1 MLFELRRVGGTL
13 VVRTAIAVVG
23 LVGCILVFHR
33 WGGGQV
39 WSGRRAAEA
48 IHVRPEG
55 TRAVAVWGSSN
66 VREALDVR
74 DLEMLDRGSARM
86 WFNFSES
93 GLTGVA
99 LLCEVRQFVES
110 LPEGSLEAICLEIL
124 PDPADEQP
132 LTWRTARYVP
142 LSDAVTAHRETLKS
156 PCPKSP
162 SAWHARRLIE
172 HGLMRSTAGLHALLY
187 PDASDAAIIDFRAG
201 GGKSTTATSLDAEW
215 MRVQQEKERMNR
227 AVLAGEPPSPCSP
240 TLSAWL
246 LEELQHACAARGI
259 RLIPVLVPT
268 ADAAGACAVVNATL
282 GEPPLLLDGGQ
293 ERSPFIQ
300 EDLLADPV
308 HVNARGADLVT
319 AAFHR
324 EFLKRITGQP

>member
-1 MLFELRRVGGTL
+1 MGGSLVARVA
-13 VVRTAIAVVG
+13 TAAAGLAVLIAV
-23 LVGCILVFHR
+23 FHTLGSR
-33 WGGGQV
+33 QT

-48 IHVRPEG
+48 IYARPKG

-99 LLCEVRQFVES
+99 LLCEVREFVEA
-110 LPEGSLEAICLEIL
+110 LPAGPLEAICLEIL

-142 LSDAVTAHRETLKS
+142 LRDAVTAHREALKS

-172 HGLMRSTAGLHALLY
+172 HALMRSAAGLHALLY
-187 PDASDAAIIDFRAG
+187 PDAPDAAPIDFRAG
-201 GGKSTTATSLDAEW
+201 GGKSMTAISLDAEW

-227 AVLAGEPPSPCSP
+227 AVLAGEPPAPCSP
-240 TLSAWL
+240 TLPAWL

-268 ADAAGACAVVNATL
+268 ADAAGACAVVNETL

-293 ERSPFIQ
+293 ERSPFTQ